1 LNEEKKNKAGKRK
14 KEAKRLEKGLTSSGR
29 KQDVMK
35 IAIIGASGYTGGDL
49 IRLLL
54 SHSSAEVT
62 CATSRKLAGK
72 PVDTTHPH
80 LKGFTRLVFTNP
92 SIDDLDADFAFLAVP
107 HTAAM
112 TYVRP
117 LLERGIKVVD
127 LSADYRLPKEIFE
140 RVYSVPHTDYFEAPY
155 GLPEL
160 YREECRGSNFVSNPG
175 CFPTGATLA
184 AAPLAKFARSII
196 FDSKT
201 GVSGA
206 GDNPSAVTHYPNVG
220 DNVNPYKWTSHRHL
234 AEMRLQIKKLNGK
247 AEVFF
252 TPHLVPVNRGI
263 LTTAHILLEEPMEQD
278 EVEQLIQRYYEGE
291 PFIRYQMPVLA
302 AVRGSNFCDLK
313 AESEGNRV
321 VVVSAIDNLVKGASG
336 QAIQNMN
343 AMCGF
348 DERDGL
354 MAPGLLP

>member
-1 LNEEKKNKAGKRK
+1 
-14 KEAKRLEKGLTSSGR
+14 
-29 KQDVMK
+29 MK

-54 SHSSAEVT
+54 SHSCAEVT

-72 PVDTTHPH
+72 SIDSIHPH
-80 LKGFTRLVFTNP
+80 LKGFIHLRFENP
-92 SIDDLDADFAFLAVP
+92 SIDDLDVDFAFLAVP

-117 LLERGIKVVD
+117 LLERGIKVID
-127 LSADYRLPKEIFE
+127 LSADYRLPKETFE
-140 RVYSVPHTDYFEAPY
+140 KVYGVSHTDYFEAPY

-160 YREECRGSNFVSNPG
+160 HREECRGSNFVSNPG
-175 CFPTGATLA
+175 CFPTGAILS
-184 AAPLAKFARSII
+184 AAPVAPYASVVI

-206 GDNPSAVTHYPNVG
+206 GDNPSAVTHYPNVA
-220 DNVNPYKWTSHRHL
+220 DNINPYKWTSHRHL
-234 AEMRLQIKKLNGK
+234 AEMRQQVTAMNTGIK
-247 AEVFF
+247 VYF

-263 LTTAHILLEEPMEQD
+263 LTTAHILLKEPMSTD
-278 EVEQLIQRYYEGE
+278 EIEELYQRYYQGE
-291 PFIRYQMPVLA
+291 PFIRYQMPLLA
-302 AVRGSNFCDLK
+302 AVRGSNFCDIK
-313 AESEGNRV
+313 AESEGDRV

-343 AMCGF
+343 VMCGF

-354 MAPGLLP
+354 MNPGLLP

>member
-1 LNEEKKNKAGKRK
+1 
-14 KEAKRLEKGLTSSGR
+14 
-29 KQDVMK
+29 MK

-54 SHSSAEVT
+54 FHPRVEVT
-62 CATSRKLAGK
+62 VATSRKLAGR
-72 PVDTTHPH
+72 PVDSVHPH
-80 LKGFTRLVFTNP
+80 LKGLTRLSFENP
-92 SIDDLDADFAFLAVP
+92 SLDTLDADLAFLAVP

-112 TYVRP
+112 TYAGP
-117 LLERGIKVVD
+117 LLEKGIKVVD
-127 LSADYRLPKEIFE
+127 LSADYRLPKDTFE
-140 RVYSVPHTDYFEAPY
+140 KVYGVPHTDYFEAPY

-160 YREECRGSNFVSNPG
+160 HRDQCKGTEFIANPG

-184 AAPLAKFARSII
+184 AAPLAKSAHTII
-196 FDSKT
+196 YDSKT

-234 AEMRLQIKKLNGK
+234 AEMKLEAVRLGSAAQ
-247 AEVFF
+247 VYF

-263 LTTAHILLEEPMEQD
+263 LTTAHILLDEPMEQD
-278 EVEQLIQRYYEGE
+278 EVEQLYQRYYQGE
-291 PFIRYQMPVLA
+291 PFIRYQMPMLG
-302 AVRGSNFCDLK
+302 AVRGSNFCDIK
-313 AESEGNRV
+313 AESEGDRV
-321 VVVSAIDNLVKGASG
+321 VVVSAIDNLVKGAAG

-343 AMCGF
+343 IMCGY